1 MKLIGGHKRFF
12 VIFSDTVLILLS
24 YGSAYLLRFNFAVP
38 EVYYER
44 WLESLPVL
52 ILIRILCFY
61 FFGLYSG
68 VWRYASMNDL
78 TKVLKAITLSSF
90 LFVTYITLRYRLI
103 DFSRSVF
110 VIDWFILITFVGG
123 SRFLYRL
130 SREFYTV
137 KGEGKRRV
145 LIIGA
150 GDAGE
155 MLLREIKQN
164 PNMTFDPI
172 GFLDDNPEKRGRRI
186 HNVPVMGR
194 IDELERIVSKKDIQE
209 IVIAIPSLTGKEM
222 RRIVDECKKTG
233 VLCKTVPAVSDIL
246 NGKIHVSQ
254 IREIRIEDLLGRD
267 HIELNRKEIMEYLSD
282 KKVLVTGA
290 GGSIG
295 AELCRQILK
304 INPKQLILFER
315 VENELY
321 YLEMELS
328 ESFTKGPYVSILG
341 DILDLKRLEGV
352 IRTYCPEVVFHAAA
366 YKHVPMM
373 EANPLEAIKN
383 NILGTRNVA
392 ETSAKWGVEK
402 FVMISTDKA
411 VKPINVMGASKRIA
425 ELICQGMN
433 QNQKTKYVTVRF
445 GNVLNSAG
453 SVIPLFKDQIARG
466 GPLTVTHPETTRYFM
481 SIPEATQLV
490 LQAGAMGRGGEI
502 YVLDMGEPI
511 RINDLAM
518 DMVRLMGLKIGED
531 IEIVYSGLRPGE
543 KIHEELVTDEEEV
556 ASTPHEKIMMVKSPP
571 FDWIVLQK
579 EIEGLVKKIDR
590 YSPEEIKKSL
600 ILMIP

>member
-1 MKLIGGHKRFF
+1 
-12 VIFSDTVLILLS
+12 
-24 YGSAYLLRFNFAVP
+24 
-38 EVYYER
+38 
-44 WLESLPVL
+44 
-52 ILIRILCFY
+52 
-61 FFGLYSG
+61 
-68 VWRYASMNDL
+68 
-78 TKVLKAITLSSF
+78 
-90 LFVTYITLRYRLI
+90 
-103 DFSRSVF
+103 
-110 VIDWFILITFVGG
+110 
-123 SRFLYRL
+123 
-130 SREFYTV
+130 
-137 KGEGKRRV
+137 
-145 LIIGA
+145 
-150 GDAGE
+150 
-155 MLLREIKQN
+155 
-164 PNMTFDPI
+164 
-172 GFLDDNPEKRGRRI
+172 
-186 HNVPVMGR
+186 
-194 IDELERIVSKKDIQE
+194 
-209 IVIAIPSLTGKEM
+209 
-222 RRIVDECKKTG
+222 
-233 VLCKTVPAVSDIL
+233 
-246 NGKIHVSQ
+246 
-254 IREIRIEDLLGRD
+254 
-267 HIELNRKEIMEYLSD
+267 
-282 KKVLVTGA
+282 
-290 GGSIG
+290 
-295 AELCRQILK
+295 
-304 INPKQLILFER
+304 
-315 VENELY
+315 
-321 YLEMELS
+321 MELS

-490 LQAGAMGRGGEI
+490 LQAGAMGMGGEI

-511 RINDLAM
+511 RINNLAM

-531 IEIVYSGLRPGE
+531 IDIVYSGLRPGE

-556 ASTPHEKIMMVKSPP
+556 ESTPHEKIMMVKSPP
-571 FDWIVLQK
+571 FDWIALEK
-579 EIEGLVKKIDR
+579 EIEELVKKIDR